1 VGKEGLVMANEKTF
15 ERNLILKMVL
25 AVGLICVGLLGC
37 GGGEES
43 APKSKSAN
51 ESVAPVAQKTV
62 PAGWKTYQC
71 QPWSI
76 SFPSNWNGDEEAGI
90 WWPGEGNLD
99 MGRPA
104 INVHCGGTPLM
115 PNRDFEDRVVS
126 FIRGEPQ
133 ERQNVSVSGLSGFT
147 CSWEIKDK
155 RHLGIFLE
163 EKIGAGMGVV
173 HFVDCQAPRID
184 FDQYKGDFEKILASL
199 KK

>member
-1 VGKEGLVMANEKTF
+1 MANEKKL
-15 ERNLILKMVL
+15 ERNFTLEMVL
-25 AVGLICVGLLGC
+25 AVWLSCVGLLAC

-43 APKSKSAN
+43 APESKSAN
-51 ESVAPVAQKTV
+51 ESAASVAQKTL

-71 QPWSI
+71 KPWSI

-90 WWPGEGNLD
+90 WWPGVGNLD

-104 INVHCGGTPLM
+104 ISVHCGGTPLM
-115 PNRDFEDRVVS
+115 PNRDFEDRIVS

-147 CSWEIKDK
+147 CSWEIRDK
-155 RHLGIFLE
+155 KHLGIFLE

-173 HFVDCQAPRID
+173 HFVDCQAPSSD
-184 FDQYKGDFEKILASL
+184 FDQYKKDFEKILASL